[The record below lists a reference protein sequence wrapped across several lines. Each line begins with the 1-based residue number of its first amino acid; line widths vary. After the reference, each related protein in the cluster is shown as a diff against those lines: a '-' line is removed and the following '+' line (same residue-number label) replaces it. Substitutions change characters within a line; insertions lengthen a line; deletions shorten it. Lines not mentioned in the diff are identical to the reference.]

1 MTPSVL
7 PPVQSAAEL
16 TKFDVTICRFDPAQG
31 PASGQEFVLP
41 VDSTDEEHA
50 IASTLAN
57 AASWPCKVESGQPL
71 PVAFAA
77 LRIARR

>member
-7 PPVQSAAEL
+7 PPVRSADGL
-16 TKFDVTICRFDPAQG
+16 LKFDVTICRFDPAQG

-41 VDSTDEEHA
+41 VDSPDEEHA

-57 AASWPCKVESGQPL
+57 AASWPGKVENGQPL

-77 LRIARR
+77 LRITRR

>member
-1 MTPSVL
+1 MTSSAL
-7 PPVQSAAEL
+7 PPARSVAEL

-41 VDSTDEEHA
+41 VDSPDEEHA
-50 IASTLAN
+50 IAATLAN
-57 AASWPCKVESGQPL
+57 AASWPGKVENGQPL

-77 LRIARR
+77 LRIGRR

>member
-1 MTPSVL
+1 MTSSAL
-7 PPVQSAAEL
+7 PPARSVAEL

-31 PASGQEFVLP
+31 PASGQEFVRP
-41 VDSTDEEHA
+41 VDSPDEEHA

-57 AASWPCKVESGQPL
+57 AASWPGKVANRQPL

-77 LRIARR
+77 LRITRR